1 MWRPVERIRY
11 DSQPGVW
18 PTAAAAAS
26 SRLFSPIRVGP
37 LVLAH
42 RTWVPAMVP
51 WRATEN
57 GDVTAAVLGWYE
69 RFARGRPA
77 AMVVEATGIRDVP
90 SGPLLRIGH
99 DRFIPGLSELV
110 RVVRSA
116 SAGHTRLFIQIID
129 FLAIRRRPDP
139 ARFFERY
146 LAITPAHHAAF
157 GQAEASDTDVRGW
170 LASLDAGALARV
182 LSTREAQALQ
192 QGYRERVTD
201 VEQAHIRELPQVLPA
216 LFSQAAERARRAG
229 FDGVELHYAHAYT
242 MASFLSRLNDR
253 QDGYGGDLEGRIRLP
268 REVCTRVRA
277 AVGRDLVVG
286 CRMLTEECID
296 GGSTLA
302 DSAFFAREL
311 AEAGLDY
318 ISLSRGGKFED
329 ASQPKVGEA
338 AYPYTGQSG
347 YECMPSYYSDAQG
360 PFGRNLAPAGHVR
373 ACLHARGLKIP
384 LVVAGGIHNFAQA
397 EALLAAGHADIVGFA
412 RQSLA
417 DPDWFRK
424 VQLGRG
430 DEVRLCTYTNYCEAL
445 DQRHRQVTCSR
456 WDRQALNE
464 PGTTLSSDGK
474 RRLTAP
480 RWDA

>member
-1 MWRPVERIRY
+1 
-11 DSQPGVW
+11 
-18 PTAAAAAS
+18 
-26 SRLFSPIRVGP
+26 
-37 LVLAH
+37 
-42 RTWVPAMVP
+42 MVP

-57 GDVTAAVLGWYE
+57 GDVTAEVLGWYE

-99 DRFIPGLSELV
+99 DRFISGLSELV

-139 ARFFERY
+139 AKFFERY
-146 LAITPAHHAAF
+146 LAITPGHRAAF
-157 GQAEASDTDVRGW
+157 GHADASDADIRRW
-170 LASLDAGALARV
+170 LASLDAGALSRI
-182 LSTREAQALQ
+182 LSAREAQALQ
-192 QGYRERVTD
+192 KGYRERVTD
-201 VEQAHIRELPQVLPA
+201 VEQAHIRELPLVLPA

-242 MASFLSRLNDR
+242 MASFMSRLNDR
-253 QDGYGGDLEGRIRLP
+253 QDGYGGDLKGRVRLP
-268 REVCTRVRA
+268 REVCTCRCAPRVGA
-277 AVGRDLVVG
+277 DMVVG
-286 CRMLTEECID
+286 CRILTEECID
-296 GGSTLA
+296 GGSTVA
-302 DSAFFAREL
+302 DSAFFACEL
-311 AEAGLDY
+311 AGAGLDY

-347 YECMPSYYSDAQG
+347 YECMPSYYSDAHG
-360 PFGRNLAPAGHVR
+360 PFGRNLAPAAEVR
-373 ACLHARGLKIP
+373 ARLRARGLRTP
-384 LVVAGGIHNFAQA
+384 VVVAGGIHNFAQA

-424 VQLGRG
+424 VRLGRG
-430 DEVRLCTYTNYCEAL
+430 QEVRLCAYTNYCEAL
-445 DQRHRQVTCSR
+445 DQRHRQVTCAR
-456 WDRQALNE
+456 WDRQELNE
-464 PGTTLSSDGK
+464 PGIALSSDGK

>member
-1 MWRPVERIRY
+1 MWRPLERIRH
-11 DSQPGVW
+11 DSAPGIW
-18 PTAAAAAS
+18 PTAEAAAK

-37 LVLAH
+37 VVLAH

-57 GDVTAAVLGWYE
+57 GDVTPEVLGWYE

-77 AMVVEATGIRDVP
+77 VLVVEATGIRDVP

-99 DRFIPGLSELV
+99 DRFLPGLTELV
-110 RVVRSA
+110 RTVRTA

-139 ARFFERY
+139 AKFFERF
-146 LAITPAHHAAF
+146 LSITPAHRAAF
-157 GQAEASDTDVRGW
+157 GHAEADEAEVRRW
-170 LASLDAGALARV
+170 LGSLDAVALANV
-182 LSTREAQALQ
+182 LTARELQSLQ
-192 QGYRERVTD
+192 QGFRERVTD
-201 VEQAHIRELPQVLPA
+201 TDQPHIKELPQVLPA
-216 LFSQAAERARRAG
+216 LFAQAAERARRAG

-253 QDGYGGDLEGRIRLP
+253 GDGYGGNLEGRVRLP
-268 REVCTRVRA
+268 REVCERVRA
-277 AVGRDLVVG
+277 AVGLEMVVG
-286 CRMLTEECID
+286 CRMLTEDCID

-302 DSAFFAREL
+302 DSAFFACEL
-311 AEAGLDY
+311 ASAGLDY

-347 YECMPSYYSDAQG
+347 YECMPSYYSDARG
-360 PFGRNLAPAGHVR
+360 PFGRNLLPAAYVR
-373 ACLHARGLKIP
+373 ARLHERGLHTP
-384 LVVAGGIHNFAQA
+384 VVVAGGIHNFAQA
-397 EALLAAGHADIVGFA
+397 EAALAAGHADIVGFA

-424 VQLGRG
+424 VRLGRG
-430 DEVRLCTYTNYCEAL
+430 EEVRLCTYTNYCEAL

-456 WDRQALNE
+456 WDRQQLDE
-464 PGTTLSSDGK
+464 PGIALSADGK